1 MSGQVLGIVPA
12 RLASTRL
19 PRKPL
24 YPLLGRPLIEWV
36 WRRVEEMSVL
46 DHGGPK
52 AQIYVEGLDAPL
64 FFAQVRDAMA
74 FLKSPERDRRVR
86 MSYVSD
92 MGVAE
97 NWDTPGID
105 NWTPAPEAHFVIE
118 AGVRGGMGA
127 PEVVPFARREDAEAF
142 ATRYGGR
149 IVTLDDIPDEA
160 VLGAVDPEA
169 DLQEPSG

>member
-1 MSGQVLGIVPA
+1 MRPIAALALLALAACKEDLAEVP
-12 RLASTRL
+12 L
-19 PRKPL
+19 P
-24 YPLLGRPLIEWV
+24 ISMT
-36 WRRVEEMSVL
+36 EEAVSHYCQMSVL

-169 DLQEPSG
+169 ELQEPSG

>member
-1 MSGQVLGIVPA
+1 MRPIAALALLALAACKEDLAEVP
-12 RLASTRL
+12 L
-19 PRKPL
+19 P
-24 YPLLGRPLIEWV
+24 ISMT
-36 WRRVEEMSVL
+36 EEAVSHYCQMSVL

-97 NWDTPGID
+97 TWDTTGID

-169 DLQEPSG
+169 ELQEPSG

>member
-1 MSGQVLGIVPA
+1 MRHLAALAFLALAACKEDLAEVP
-12 RLASTRL
+12 L
-19 PRKPL
+19 P
-24 YPLLGRPLIEWV
+24 ISMT
-36 WRRVEEMSVL
+36 EEAVSHYCQMSVL

-92 MGVAE
+92 MGAAE
-97 NWDTPGID
+97 SWDTPGIN

-142 ATRYGGR
+142 TTRYGGR

-160 VLGAVDPEA
+160 VLGAVDPDAE
-169 DLQEPSG
+169 LQEPSG